1 MKNKKLSKKFEKLF
15 NYYDNDEFKIM
26 LEEELIK
33 NIKYYKSSMDAKEIL
48 SQFNIP
54 YFGMNKFHYYILN
67 QLTIL
72 CDKYHIYVNKNI
84 DVSIID
90 VIERLKEN
98 LSVQEKL
105 YKKYQYDLSTNN
117 VSSQNDNILSVEE
130 LNNIYNSIIEKLME
144 DNEKVLVKKYE

>member
-15 NYYDNDEFKIM
+15 NYYDDDEFKIM

-67 QLTIL
+67 QLTML

-117 VSSQNDNILSVEE
+117 VSSQKDNILSVEE

>member
-15 NYYDNDEFKIM
+15 NYYDDDEFKIM

-117 VSSQNDNILSVEE
+117 VCSQKDNILNVEE

>member
-1 MKNKKLSKKFEKLF
+1 M
-15 NYYDNDEFKIM
+15 
-26 LEEELIK
+26 
-33 NIKYYKSSMDAKEIL
+33 YYKSIMDAKEIL

-98 LSVQEKL
+98 LSIQEKL

-117 VSSQNDNILSVEE
+117 VSSQKDNILSVEE